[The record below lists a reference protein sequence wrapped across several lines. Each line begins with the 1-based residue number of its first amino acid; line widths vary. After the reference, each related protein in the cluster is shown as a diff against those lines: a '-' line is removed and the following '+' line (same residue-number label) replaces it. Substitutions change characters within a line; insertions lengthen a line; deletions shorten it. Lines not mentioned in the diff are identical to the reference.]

1 MSSSK
6 GKNILSLL
14 GKSNSVK
21 KTDSKITK
29 IPKANLSSSIN
40 NKNLNLNL
48 KNTRLI
54 DSKKFEYIK
63 RNWSSGRSTNWS
75 ALGSHG
81 LVYKPNDL
89 NIETFKKGCN
99 ESGKKLKIAS
109 FDLDGTLIKTKSGL
123 KFSRSSDDWIWFN
136 DYVLT
141 KIIELIKS
149 DYLIL
154 IFTNQGG
161 VVVKKGA
168 KSVNNF
174 TEKIEKI
181 IDNLNEN
188 IKNDKSLEE
197 LPLLVYASAKKSK
210 ASKPSEDD
218 VFASPI
224 ELHNSFRKPN
234 TGMWDEF
241 LELIDSIEGIVDFEE
256 SFYVGDAAGRPK
268 DFSDSDKNFAKNI
281 GLKFHVPEDYF
292 K

>member
-1 MSSSK
+1 MSPSK

-14 GKSNSVK
+14 GKTNSVK

-29 IPKANLSSSIN
+29 TPKANLSSYN
-40 NKNLNLNL
+40 NLNLDL
-48 KNTRLI
+48 RITRLI
-54 DSKKFEYIK
+54 ESKKFEYIK
-63 RNWSSGRSTNWS
+63 RNWTSGRSTNWS

-81 LVYKPNDL
+81 LVYKPNKL
-89 NIETFKKGCN
+89 NIENFKKGN
-99 ESGKKLKIAS
+99 NKEPGKKLKIAS

-123 KFSRSSDDWIWFN
+123 RFSRSSDDWTWFN

-181 IDNLNEN
+181 IDNINEN
-188 IKNDKSLEE
+188 IKKDESLEE
-197 LPLLVYASAKKSK
+197 LPLLVYASTKKSK
-210 ASKPSEDD
+210 ATKPSEDD
-218 VFASPI
+218 VFGSPI
-224 ELHNSFRKPN
+224 ELHTSFRKPN

-241 LELIDSIEGIVDFEE
+241 LALIDPLEGGVDFEE